1 MSTERQ
7 TTAGEAKPRVA
18 AVQMNSADSVE
29 QNLRLADSLVAAA
42 AQRGCSLV
50 LLPENFAF
58 MGARNADKIA
68 VAEAAGVGPVQEFLA
83 DAASRYGLWIVAG
96 SVNLQ
101 SEEADR
107 VYGSSLVFDDGGRLA
122 ARYDKMHLFDVS
134 LPDKTESYRESAVL
148 KPGNKPVVIETPVG
162 RLGLSIC
169 YDLRFPEMYRHLV
182 AEGAIVFTV
191 PAAFTKTTGQA
202 HWETLLRARAIEN
215 LAYVIAA
222 GQHGTHAD
230 KRQTF
235 GHSMI
240 VNPWGEVIARQE
252 DGDGIVVA
260 EVDIERV
267 LRTRASFPA
276 LEHRKETGQWVT
288 VSD

>member
-1 MSTERQ
+1 MIEERQ
-7 TTAGEAKPRVA
+7 AKTAAVKPRVA
-18 AVQMNSADSVE
+18 AVQMNSTDRVEHNLQTAD
-29 QNLRLADSLVAAA
+29 RLIATAAE
-42 AQRGCSLV
+42 RDCRLV

-58 MGARNADKIA
+58 MGLRNADKIA
-68 VAEAAGVGPVQEFLA
+68 VAEAPGDGPIQEFLA
-83 DAASRYGLWIVAG
+83 QAASRYGLWIVAG

-107 VYGSSLVFDDGGRLA
+107 VYGSSLVFDADGRLA

-134 LPDKTESYRESAVL
+134 LPDKQESYRESAVL
-148 KPGNKPVVIETPVG
+148 KPGNQPAVVDTPVG

-169 YDLRFPEMYRHLV
+169 YDLRFPEMYRHLM
-182 AEGAIVFTV
+182 AAGAIMFSV

-202 HWETLLRARAIEN
+202 HWEPLLRARAIEN

-240 VNPWGEVIARQE
+240 VNPWGEVIAKRE
-252 DGDGIVVA
+252 EGDGIIVAVV
-260 EVDIERV
+260 DKERV
-267 LRTRASFPA
+267 MRTRESFPA
-276 LEHRKETGQWVT
+276 LTHRKETAQWET
-288 VSD
+288 GSD